1 MLTHMNKEEK
11 QDPREQLP
19 FMRAAIEL
27 ARTGV
32 YKNEGGPFGALI
44 VKDGIIIGQG
54 YNQVISTKD
63 PTAHAEV
70 VAIRAAA
77 GRLGTFHLTD
87 CVLYTTCEPCPMC
100 LAASYWARVERIIY
114 ALTRTDA
121 AALGFSDA
129 WVYDEISKPLDRR
142 SLEMGNVGRDQALCL
157 MDIWRQKTDRTQ
169 Y

>member
-1 MLTHMNKEEK
+1 MLTCMNEEEQDYGKE
-11 QDPREQLP
+11 LA
-19 FMRAAIEL
+19 FMRAAVEL

-32 YKNEGGPFGALI
+32 DNNEGGPFGAII
-44 VKDGIIIGQG
+44 VKDGQIVGQG
-54 YNQVISTKD
+54 CNQVLSTKD
-63 PTAHAEV
+63 PTAHAEI

-77 GRLGTFHLTD
+77 DRLGSFHLTN

-100 LAASYWARVERIIY
+100 LAASYWARVERILY